1 MQKGLIIQ
9 GFQMCNVRL
18 GSFCLSL
25 LHSIESLVCI
35 LKPQGMLGAVLLQ
48 KRGLQLR
55 LCTWNA
61 ILAWYTEGFF
71 LPKIDFETKNEIL
84 NVTANANKDYR
95 DCCPIGPFSLLLKL
109 YCRSSLTLNNL
120 KLQHPRMSQTV
131 GECGA
136 PWAGRLVWTC
146 KYLTEHTSH
155 HYTW

>member
-1 MQKGLIIQ
+1 
-9 GFQMCNVRL
+9 MCNVRL

-71 LPKIDFETKNEIL
+71 LKMDFETKNKIL
-84 NVTANANKDYR
+84 TSLVARGKCDY
-95 DCCPIGPFSLLLKL
+95 K
-109 YCRSSLTLNNL
+109 
-120 KLQHPRMSQTV
+120 
-131 GECGA
+131 
-136 PWAGRLVWTC
+136 C
-146 KYLTEHTSH
+146 K
-155 HYTW
+155 